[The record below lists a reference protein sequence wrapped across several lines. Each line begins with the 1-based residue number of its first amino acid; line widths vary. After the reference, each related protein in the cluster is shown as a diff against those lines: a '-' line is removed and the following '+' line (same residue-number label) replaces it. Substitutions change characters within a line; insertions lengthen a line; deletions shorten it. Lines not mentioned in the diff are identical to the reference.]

1 MRRKEKQRGAAQVLT
16 TEQLDRVLSRIAS
29 AAAVL
34 GFAVAALLFVVLS
47 LLLPVALYPWNEVL
61 FAVQLVLLL
70 LYALLTLRLRRYLKA
85 PVRAYPKAAE
95 YYAQTVAASRGF
107 PIVPLLLL
115 GSGLALS
122 VYGIFFTEYGEA
134 TTLYTVC
141 ISLTVTGALFT
152 VFRLTKQAFYRKLT
166 LCRVEDEAN
175 KDNFNHHA
183 EQKRIAR
190 KWSIYWVLVLGI
202 YLAASLYFRNF
213 HMYALIPIL
222 AAINFLLRLLV
233 NNPFRRF
240 ASVRSKRLSVH
251 FLNLCSLV
259 LTVCLCF
266 SIIAKGTNVNEAYI
280 ASLDY
285 SVFSHHSSFTY
296 DKESGVY
303 TLRSDNEEFRILQL
317 TDIHI
322 CGSLSTVLTD
332 RAAFDACY
340 AMIREA
346 QPDLILVTGDIAYT
360 IPIQTFSR
368 DNLLPIYQF
377 CTFLNNTG
385 IPWAMVYGNHD
396 TEAAAGCTAEE
407 LSRLYQEYFLR
418 QPDCPMLYADVRPEI
433 YGRYNQYLRI
443 ENPDG
448 SLNRLLFLID
458 SNDYVQ
464 GIDAKKYD
472 SVHKD
477 QIAWYEQTI
486 DTVSA
491 QEGRLVPSF
500 VFMHIPFR
508 AYRDA
513 YEALQS
519 GSEEAEYLFGKN
531 EESVSCPD
539 HDTGFFDSILEKG
552 STEAVFVGHD
562 HVNYL
567 GVKYQGIDLVYSK
580 SIDYIAYPKISKMTA
595 QRGATLI
602 TLSQD
607 GTYAIQQLDYT
618 K

>member
-1 MRRKEKQRGAAQVLT
+1 MRGKEKQPRAAQVLT
-16 TEQLDRVLSRIAS
+16 MGRIDRILSRIAS

-34 GFAVAALLFVVLS
+34 GFAAAAFLFVVLS
-47 LLLPVALYPWNEVL
+47 LLLPVALYPWNEAL
-61 FAVQLVLLL
+61 FAAQLVLLP
-70 LYALLTLRLRRYLKA
+70 LYALLTLRLRRYWKE

-95 YYAQTVAASRGF
+95 YFTQTVAASRGF
-107 PIVPLLLL
+107 PVVPVFLLAV
-115 GSGLALS
+115 GLTLS
-122 VYGIFFTEYGEA
+122 VYSIFFTEYGEA
-134 TTLYTVC
+134 TTLYTVS
-141 ISLTVTGALFT
+141 ISLTVAGALFT
-152 VFRLTKQAFYRKLT
+152 VFRLTKQMLYRKIT
-166 LCRVEDEAN
+166 LCQVEDEKN
-175 KDNFNHHA
+175 EDTFDHHTA
-183 EQKRIAR
+183 QKRIAR
-190 KWSIYWVLVLGI
+190 KWSIYWALVFGV

-222 AAINFLLRLLV
+222 AAVNFLLRLLV

-251 FLNLCSLV
+251 ILNLCSLA

-266 SIIAKGTNVNEAYI
+266 SIMANGTNVNEAYI

-285 SVFSHHSSFTY
+285 SVFPHHSSFTY
-296 DKESGVY
+296 DAESGVY
-303 TLRSDNEEFRILQL
+303 TLRSENKDFRILQL

-332 RAAFDACY
+332 RASFDACY

-346 QPDLILVTGDIAYT
+346 QPDLIIVTGDIAYT

-377 CTFLNNTG
+377 CTFMNNTG

-407 LSRLYQEYFLR
+407 LSRLYREYFQR
-418 QPDCPMLYADVRPEI
+418 QPDCPMLYADVQPEI

-472 SVHKD
+472 SVHED
-477 QIAWYEQTI
+477 QIAWYEETI
-486 DTVSA
+486 DAVSA

-508 AYRDA
+508 AYADA

-539 HDTGFFDSILEKG
+539 HDTGFFDSIVAKG

-567 GVKYQGIDLVYSK
+567 GVKYRGVDLVYSK

-602 TLSQD
+602 TLTPT
-607 GTYAIQQLDYT
+607 GTYTIEQLDYT

>member
-1 MRRKEKQRGAAQVLT
+1 MHRREKQVNPLT
-16 TEQLDRVLSRIAS
+16 TRQVDRLLSRISFTATTLAL
-29 AAAVL
+29 AAAAFV
-34 GFAVAALLFVVLS
+34 FVVLS
-47 LLLPVALYPWNEVL
+47 LLLPVDLYLWSETL
-61 FAVQLVLLL
+61 FLAQLVLLPL
-70 LYALLTLRLRRYLKA
+70 FAIWRLRLRRYMRQ
-85 PVRAYPKAAE
+85 PVPVYAKAAE
-95 YYAQTVAASRGF
+95 YFSQTVEAGRGAPFFAS
-107 PIVPLLLL
+107 LLL
-115 GSGLALS
+115 GAGLLLS
-122 VYGIFFTEYGEA
+122 VYCALFTEYSRDA
-134 TTLYTVC
+134 TLHAVSIC
-141 ISLTVTGALFT
+141 LTVVGTLFT
-152 VFRLTKQAFYRKLT
+152 TFRLTKQALWRRLT
-166 LCRVEDEAN
+166 LSAVPDTENADIF
-175 KDNFNHHA
+175 DHHRA
-183 EQKRIAR
+183 DRRAVLR
-190 KWSIYWVLVLGI
+190 WVVYWVLVLGI
-202 YLAASLYFRNF
+202 YLALSLFFRNF

-222 AAINFLLRLLV
+222 AAVNFLLRLLV
-233 NNPFRRF
+233 NNPFRRYAGVRSRRF
-240 ASVRSKRLSVH
+240 SVR
-251 FLNLCSLV
+251 FLNLCSLT
-259 LTVCLCF
+259 LTVLLCF
-266 SIIAKGTNVNEAYI
+266 SIIATGSNVNEVYI
-280 ASLDY
+280 SSLDY
-285 SVFSHHSSFTY
+285 GAFSPTSSFSY
-296 DKESGVY
+296 DKATGVY
-303 TLRSDNEEFRILQL
+303 TVRSGRDDFRILQL

-346 QPDLILVTGDIAYT
+346 QPDLILVTGDISYT

-368 DNLLPIYQF
+368 DNLLSIRQF
-377 CTFLNNTG
+377 CTFMNNTG

-396 TEAAAGCTAEE
+396 TEAAAGCTASE
-407 LSRLYQEYFLR
+407 LFCICYEPFLR
-418 QPDCPMLYADVRPEI
+418 QPDCPMLYADVQPEV

-464 GIDAKKYD
+464 GADAKKYD
-472 SVHKD
+472 SVHAD

-486 DTVSA
+486 DAVSV

-508 AYRDA
+508 AYADA

-519 GSEEAEYLFGKN
+519 GSGEAEYLFGKN
-531 EESVSCPD
+531 EESVSYPD
-539 HDTGFFDSILEKG
+539 HDTGFFDRIVEKG

-567 GVKYQGIDLVYSK
+567 GVKYRGVDLIYSK

-602 TLSQD
+602 TLSLD
-607 GTYAIQQLDYT
+607 GSYTIQPLDYT